1 MSAVAALVY
10 TAMDRAAP
18 ESLKRLPSS
27 SPAPGG
33 TPSAEALTEEEPA
46 EGEPLAEPTGTGTAP
61 RADISVARCA
71 RDSVIGW
78 PEADVK
84 VVNGSGSTADYI
96 VFVDFV
102 DKDGTQVS
110 EGVTTVTGLAP
121 GKSAKSKVQGLGEVP
136 RGTKCRIAEVERTPS
151 NG

>member
-1 MSAVAALVY
+1 MSAVATLVY
-10 TAMDRAAP
+10 TAVDRAAP
-18 ESLKRLPSS
+18 ESLKRPLSS
-27 SPAPGG
+27 SAAPGG
-33 TPSAEALTEEEPA
+33 TPSAEALTEEEP
-46 EGEPLAEPTGTGTAP
+46 LAEPTETGTAA

-96 VFVDFV
+96 VFVEFV

>member
-1 MSAVAALVY
+1 MSAVATLVY

-18 ESLKRLPSS
+18 ESLKRPISS
-27 SPAPGG
+27 SAEPGG
-33 TPSAEALTEEEPA
+33 TPSAEALTEEEPS
-46 EGEPLAEPTGTGTAP
+46 AEPTETGTAA

-96 VFVDFV
+96 VFVEFV